1 MKPRISSELVIK
13 TALEDAYYKGLNN
26 WPEFEFKDHLS
37 RQADFLIFTLRK
49 QFIKELD
56 IFLIAGTIEE
66 FFKQV
71 DK

>member
-26 WPEFEFKDHLS
+26 WPEFEFKDNLS
-37 RQADFLIFTLRK
+37 GQADFLIFTLRK